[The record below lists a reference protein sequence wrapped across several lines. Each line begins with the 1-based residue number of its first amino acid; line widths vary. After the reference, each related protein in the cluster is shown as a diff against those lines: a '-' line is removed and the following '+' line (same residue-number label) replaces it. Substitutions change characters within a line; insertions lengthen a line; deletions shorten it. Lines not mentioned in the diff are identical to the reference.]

1 MQKKNKKEIK
11 NKKKRRLVNGKDK
24 PEQDQKEKMKSH
36 ITDFY
41 IYAIRKPKYHI

>member
-11 NKKKRRLVNGKDK
+11 KIKRRRLVNGKDK

-36 ITDFY
+36 ITDFN
-41 IYAIRKPKYHI
+41 KPPISGNANQI

>member
-11 NKKKRRLVNGKDK
+11 RRRLVNGKNK